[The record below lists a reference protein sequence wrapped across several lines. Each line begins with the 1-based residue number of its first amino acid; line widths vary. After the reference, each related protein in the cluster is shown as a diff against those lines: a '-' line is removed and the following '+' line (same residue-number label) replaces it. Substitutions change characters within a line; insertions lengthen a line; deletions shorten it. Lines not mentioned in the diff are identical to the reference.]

1 MKKSSPAGRKNG
13 ARDPNQVEFGIIWEL
28 AEYPFKLRAG
38 DIFRFE
44 ERLFYFAGS
53 GKSAR
58 LPENV
63 AGIYASGWV
72 HRVHHKTITNQKEKH
87 ECSQ

>member
-1 MKKSSPAGRKNG
+1 MKTKPPPAKKHNG
-13 ARDPNQVEFGIIWEL
+13 HDPNQIEFGIIWQL
-28 AEYPFKLRAG
+28 SEYPFKLRAG

-44 ERLFYFAGS
+44 ERLFYFASS
-53 GKSAR
+53 GKSTR
-58 LPENV
+58 LPKNG
-63 AGIYASGWV
+63 ARPYASGWV

>member
-1 MKKSSPAGRKNG
+1 MKTKPPPDKKHNSH
-13 ARDPNQVEFGIIWEL
+13 DPNQAEFGISWQL
-28 AEYPFKLRAG
+28 VKYPFKLRAG